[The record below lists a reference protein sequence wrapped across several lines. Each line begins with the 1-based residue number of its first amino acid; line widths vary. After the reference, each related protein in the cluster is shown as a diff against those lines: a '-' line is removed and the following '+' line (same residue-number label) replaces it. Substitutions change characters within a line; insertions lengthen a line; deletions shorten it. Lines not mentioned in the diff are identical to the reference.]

1 MRPEITGKKAQL
13 TQAPS
18 LERLTYTVDEAAKI
32 LGICRALAYRKGV
45 LPTVQIAGR
54 RLVPRQA
61 LARMLA
67 ETACPVSDEATG
79 EAPSRSP

>member
-1 MRPEITGKKAQL
+1 MKAEITGKKAQAAYVPD
-13 TQAPS
+13 TI
-18 LERLTYTVDEAAKI
+18 ERLTYTVEEAAKI

-61 LARMLA
+61 LEQMLA
-67 ETACPVSDEATG
+67 NAARSDATDV
-79 EAPSRSP
+79 R